1 MSDRR
6 PCPHA
11 EDAVGWAM
19 QALEPEVEATM
30 AKHLP
35 YCHVCRQV
43 VSHTEEVMDALAS
56 TAQQVEPR
64 PEVRERLMAS
74 LVSTPQTPPS
84 QREPPWPAIGPPEV
98 ATTEASSTPPGW
110 RPWGLAGRS
119 RGAGPGVRTTMSSR
133 QRRWRRAAVLVA
145 TALIGVIGV
154 GGVVVHEFTS
164 TPAQEQ
170 AQARTEQLRHELA
183 QAETPGSQHI
193 LLRVPNGMAV
203 AAVVLADGQRKVITA
218 GLPPNQRGA
227 STYVLWGLGGEKP
240 TALGTFDV
248 AGTETGPRPVGP
260 VQPDQT
266 FTGYAISI
274 EKGTVAPQLPSVVV
288 ASGQLPA

>member
-11 EDAVGWAM
+11 EEAVGWAM

-43 VSHTEEVMDALAS
+43 VSHTEEVMEALAS

-74 LVSTPQTPPS
+74 LGSTPQTPPS
-84 QREPPWPAIGPPEV
+84 EREPRWPAIGPPQV
-98 ATTEASSTPPGW
+98 ATMEASSTWAGW
-110 RPWGLAGRS
+110 RPWGLPGRS
-119 RGAGPGVRTTMSSR
+119 RGAAPGGRGTMSSQ

-145 TALIGVIGV
+145 TTLIAVIGV
-154 GGVVVHEFTS
+154 GGVVVHEFTDN
-164 TPAQEQ
+164 PAQQQ

-183 QAETPGSQHI
+183 QAATPGSQHV
-193 LLRVPNGMAV
+193 LLRVPNGVAV
-203 AAVVLADGQRKVITA
+203 AAVVLADGRRKVITA
-218 GLPPNQRGA
+218 GLPPNQPGA

-240 TALGTFDV
+240 MALGSFDV
-248 AGTETGPRPVGP
+248 LGTETGPRPVGP
-260 VQPDQT
+260 VQPGQA

-288 ASGQLPA
+288 ASGELTA